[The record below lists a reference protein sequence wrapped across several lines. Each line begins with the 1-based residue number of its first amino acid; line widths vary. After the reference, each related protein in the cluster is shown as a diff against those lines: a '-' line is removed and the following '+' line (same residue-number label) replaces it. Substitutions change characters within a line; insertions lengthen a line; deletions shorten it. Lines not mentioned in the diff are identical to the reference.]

1 VDLGEDTANL
11 KYMRDNVLA
20 TDRVLYKGHPV
31 AAVAATSVHV
41 AEEALALIE
50 VDYEVRQAITEVREA
65 MQDGAPLLHDNLT
78 TQDFGEDT
86 GKKSNIAS
94 HFQHKLG
101 DPDKAFAE
109 ADIVVE
115 REFKTAT
122 VHQGYIKPHNA
133 TAMWNSDGHL
143 TVWTSIQGSFT
154 AQAQVSGVLDVP
166 VSRIKV
172 VPQEIGGGFG
182 GKIPIY
188 LEPVAALLSKKSAHP
203 VKLIMHRADV
213 FESTGPTPGS
223 YIKIKMGATKDGIIT
238 AADAYLAFEAGAYPG
253 STQVT
258 FATEHVVDELAA
270 ELDIDPL
277 EFRMKNNATTGT
289 RRINGVIFP
298 KMGCQEVLE
307 AARDSEHWKSELKGE
322 NRGRGIAMGYWFN
335 VGLKSAVT
343 ASVNKDG
350 TVNLVEG
357 STDIGGTRTSIAMQ
371 LAETLGITA
380 EDVNPQVVDTASI
393 GYTDV
398 TGGSRVTY
406 ATGWAAYEAAQD
418 IARQC
423 CERAALLW
431 ETEAEQVEFKDGL
444 FSHKSDARKSF
455 GFKELIGK
463 IDETGGS
470 IVGRASVHPESGVG
484 GSFSANIV
492 DLEVDPETGK
502 VKILRY
508 TVIQDAGC
516 AIHPAYVEGQLQG
529 GAVQGI
535 GWALNE
541 EYFYNDQGVM
551 ANSSYLDYS
560 IPTSLDLPM
569 IETIIGEV
577 TNPGHPYGVRGVGEV
592 PIAPPP
598 TAIAGAIANA
608 VGVRLRELP
617 MRPDRIVAATREM
630 QGQQALAAGG

>member
-1 VDLGEDTANL
+1 MDLGEDTANL

-122 VHQGYIKPHNA
+122 VHQGYIEPHNA

-143 TVWTSIQGSFT
+143 TVWTSTQGSFT
-154 AQAQVSGVLDVP
+154 AQAQISGVLDVP

-238 AADAYLAFEAGAYPG
+238 AADAYIAFEAGAYPG

-258 FATEHVVDELAA
+258 FATKHVVDELAA

-529 GAVQGI
+529 GAVRGI

>member
-1 VDLGEDTANL
+1 MDLGEDTANL

-122 VHQGYIKPHNA
+122 VHQGYIEPHNA

-143 TVWTSIQGSFT
+143 TVWTSTQGSFT
-154 AQAQVSGVLDVP
+154 AQAQISGVLDVP

-238 AADAYLAFEAGAYPG
+238 AADAYIAFEAGAYPG

-258 FATEHVVDELAA
+258 FATKHVVDELAA

-371 LAETLGITA
+371 LAEALGITA

-529 GAVQGI
+529 GAVRGI

>member
-1 VDLGEDTANL
+1 
-11 KYMRDNVLA
+11 MRDNVLA

-122 VHQGYIKPHNA
+122 VHQGYIEPHNA

-143 TVWTSIQGSFT
+143 TVWTSTQGSFT
-154 AQAQVSGVLDVP
+154 AQAQISGVLDVP

-238 AADAYLAFEAGAYPG
+238 AADAYIAFEAGAYPG

-258 FATEHVVDELAA
+258 FATKHVVDELAA

-529 GAVQGI
+529 GAVRGI